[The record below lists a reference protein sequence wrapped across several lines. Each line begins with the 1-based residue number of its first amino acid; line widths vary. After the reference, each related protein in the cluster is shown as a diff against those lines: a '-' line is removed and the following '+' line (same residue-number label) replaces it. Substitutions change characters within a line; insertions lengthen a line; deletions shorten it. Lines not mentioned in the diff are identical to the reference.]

1 MPEAPPPSAA
11 PAPALTPAPRAPRAA
26 GGPLAAGRPKRE
38 GRRTDDADCGPA
50 LECRAAFADDT
61 AWVQPIGE
69 VDLVTMAL
77 VEERLEDV
85 RAARA
90 GHVILDLREATFID
104 STVLHLAL
112 AWQGRARRERFAF
125 ALMVGPGPV
134 RRAIDAAGV
143 GAVLTIV
150 SEAP

>member
-1 MPEAPPPSAA
+1 MSEARPPAV
-11 PAPALTPAPRAPRAA
+11 PAPVWRAPRTA
-26 GGPLAAGRPKRE
+26 GGPLAAGRSKQQ
-38 GRRTDDADCGPA
+38 RRRMDDADYAPS
-50 LECRAAFADDT
+50 LECRVAFADDT

-69 VDLVTMAL
+69 VDLVTVAL
-77 VEERLEDV
+77 VAERLEDV

-90 GHVILDLREATFID
+90 ERVVLDRREAAFID

-112 AWQGRARRERFAF
+112 VWQERARRERFAF

>member
-1 MPEAPPPSAA
+1 MSEAGPPAA
-11 PAPALTPAPRAPRAA
+11 AVAPLWRAPRAA
-26 GGPLAAGRPKRE
+26 GGPLAAGRSKQP
-38 GRRTDDADCGPA
+38 GRRVHDGDCGPS
-50 LECRAAFADDT
+50 LECRVAFADDT
-61 AWVQPIGE
+61 GWVQPIGE
-69 VDLVTMAL
+69 VDLVTVAL

-90 GHVILDLREATFID
+90 GHVVLDLRAATFID

-112 AWQGRARRERFAF
+112 MWQERARRERFAF

-134 RRAIDAAGV
+134 RRTIDAAGL

>member
-1 MPEAPPPSAA
+1 MSEARPPAA
-11 PAPALTPAPRAPRAA
+11 VPAPVWRAPRAA
-26 GGPLAAGRPKRE
+26 GGPLAAGRSKQQ
-38 GRRTDDADCGPA
+38 RRRMDDADCAPS
-50 LECRAAFADDT
+50 LECRVAFADDT

-69 VDLVTMAL
+69 VDLVTVSL
-77 VEERLEDV
+77 VAERLEDV

-90 GHVILDLREATFID
+90 GHVVLDLREAAFID

-112 AWQGRARRERFAF
+112 VWQERARRERFAF

-134 RRAIDAAGV
+134 RRTIDAAGL
-143 GAVLTIV
+143 GGVLTIV

>member
-1 MPEAPPPSAA
+1 MPEARPPAAAPPPFAG
-11 PAPALTPAPRAPRAA
+11 APRAA
-26 GGPLAAGRPKRE
+26 GGPLAAGRSKQH
-38 GRRTDDADCGPA
+38 GRRMHDADGGPSF
-50 LECRAAFADDT
+50 ECRVAFADDT

-69 VDLVTMAL
+69 VDLVTVAL

-85 RAARA
+85 RAAHA
-90 GHVILDLREATFID
+90 GHVVLDLREAAFID

-112 AWQGRARRERFAF
+112 TWQERGRRERFTF
-125 ALMVGPGPV
+125 ALMIGPGPV
-134 RRAIDAAGV
+134 RRTIDAAGL